1 MKEEQKTDSKSDG
14 EREEAQNTSSFSTR
28 LQAGSELMFY
38 CALPLPLS
46 AFGLFDRNFSQADVL
61 DHGPDNHE
69 ATGLGCE
76 HVDLI
81 GALPQEAPQTLNG
94 IGRLNVPMP
103 AGRELVKRQA
113 LLFFLSQT
121 SHGLGIAWYA
131 FSYRTQA

>member
-1 MKEEQKTDSKSDG
+1 MSPEKGVLSGKEMAGMAVATQGPGQKTPPPKPPFPAG
-14 EREEAQNTSSFSTR
+14 CFLTSSYQLS
-28 LQAGSELMFY
+28 G
-38 CALPLPLS
+38 ALHRD
-46 AFGLFDRNFSQADVL
+46 FVQADVL

-94 IGRLNVPMP
+94 IGRLNVPMH